1 MVRKFLSLVLLA
13 LSLSACA
20 ISHKQLDNNPAFTSH
35 QYQSADMNISWKS
48 EELNTALLIEGT
60 ITNPSENYVYKS
72 LELEVTVL
80 GNQGKFIGKQIS
92 HFLPTDFKGPESF
105 KMNIPLENDMLP
117 ESIKFNYRYSI
128 DEDQHSVEFKSK
140 P

>member
-20 ISHKQLDNNPAFTSH
+20 TSYKQLDNNPAFTSH
-35 QYQSADMNISWKS
+35 QYKSADMDISWKS
-48 EELNTALLIEGT
+48 VELNNTLLIEGT

-72 LELEVTVL
+72 LELEAIVL

-92 HFLPTDFKGPESF
+92 HFLPTGFKGPESF

-128 DEDQHSVEFKSK
+128 DEDQHSVNFDSK